1 MGKYLDWGYD
11 VYYYMVIKFWKLN
24 RIFLFKNEGCKLE
37 NYRKDYRKIFF
48 FRWLFLFMYVWVYI

>member
-24 RIFLFKNEGCKLE
+24 KIFLFKNEGYKLE
-37 NYRKDYRKIFF
+37 NYWKDYRKNFF